1 MKNAPIDPKDL
12 NTIREVL
19 TSFRTQICGAADTLG
34 EPWKGQFLALKGDY
48 DKMLSGL
55 PPTDQVSAFVPL
67 GAGLRPDEPAA
78 LEANSQL
85 SCLHAALLSATSLS
99 VMQGSAMASLSGKSA
114 EASAAQLASA
124 VGAEI
129 EKQIAEGTLFKAE
142 GVEVKI
148 AERIKT
154 GELVAKETCTQFC
167 SAAKDLGLAEGE
179 KKVRAEIAASAVRQS
194 LITTRKAELQTCG
207 LPIPDARLEGVLAG
221 TGEEF
226 TAAQAL
232 AQSRIAALQQRG
244 VALNS
249 NSPLGAKVWL
259 PEEQWQV
266 FESLAVETLKG
277 ADPLVTSA
285 TPAAGGLPRVMV
297 C

>member
-1 MKNAPIDPKDL
+1 MKVPIDPKDI

-55 PPTDQVSAFVPL
+55 PPTDQVSAFAPAFAREL
-67 GAGLRPDEPAA
+67 PPSPRLRLDEPAA

-85 SCLHAALLSATSLS
+85 SWLHAALSSATALS
-99 VMQGSAMASLSGKSA
+99 VMMGSAMASLSGKSA

-129 EKQIAEGTLFKAE
+129 EKQIAAGTLFKAE

-154 GELVAKETCTQFC
+154 GDLVAKETCTQPC

-179 KKVRAEIAASAVRQS
+179 NARKPPAGGVAV
-194 LITTRKAELQTCG
+194 
-207 LPIPDARLEGVLAG
+207 DARERPGIRLSERPDGLCAG
-221 TGEEF
+221 H
-226 TAAQAL
+226 
-232 AQSRIAALQQRG
+232 
-244 VALNS
+244 
-249 NSPLGAKVWL
+249 
-259 PEEQWQV
+259 
-266 FESLAVETLKG
+266 
-277 ADPLVTSA
+277 AD
-285 TPAAGGLPRVMV
+285 AG
-297 C
+297 

>member
-1 MKNAPIDPKDL
+1 MKNAPSDPKDL
-12 NTIREVL
+12 NTIKEVL
-19 TSFRTQICGAADTLG
+19 TSFRTQICAAADTLG

-55 PPTDQVSAFVPL
+55 PPTDQV
-67 GAGLRPDEPAA
+67 PAA

-85 SCLHAALLSATSLS
+85 SCLHAALSSATALS
-99 VMQGSAMASLSGKSA
+99 VMMGSAMASQAGKGA

-154 GELVAKETCTQFC
+154 GDLVAKETCTQFC

-226 TAAQAL
+226 TAVQAL
-232 AQSRIAALQQRG
+232 AQSRIAALQQKG

>member
-12 NTIREVL
+12 NTIKEVL

-55 PPTDQVSAFVPL
+55 PQTDQV
-67 GAGLRPDEPAA
+67 PAA

-85 SCLHAALLSATSLS
+85 SCLHAALSSATSLS
-99 VMQGSAMASLSGKSA
+99 VMLGSAMASLSGKSA

-124 VGAEI
+124 VGTEI
-129 EKQIAEGTLFKAE
+129 EKQLAAGTLFKAE
-142 GVEVKI
+142 GVEAKI

-154 GELVAKETCTQFC
+154 GDLVAKETCTQLC

-179 KKVRAEIAASAVRQS
+179 KKVRAEIAAGAVRQS

-249 NSPLGAKVWL
+249 SSPLAAKVWL

-277 ADPLVTSA
+277 ADPLVTNA
-285 TPAAGGLPRVMV
+285 TPAAGGPPRVMV

>member
-34 EPWKGQFLALKGDY
+34 EPWKGQFVALKGDY

-55 PPTDQVSAFVPL
+55 PPTDQV
-67 GAGLRPDEPAA
+67 PAA
-78 LEANSQL
+78 LEANSHL
-85 SCLHAALLSATSLS
+85 SCLHAALSSATALS
-99 VMQGSAMASLSGKSA
+99 VMMGSAMASMAGKSA
-114 EASAAQLASA
+114 EAVTAQLASA
-124 VGAEI
+124 VSAEI
-129 EKQIAEGTLFKAE
+129 EKQIAAGTLFKAE

-154 GELVAKETCTQFC
+154 GDLVAKETCTQLC

-194 LITTRKAELQTCG
+194 LISTRKAELQTCG

-249 NSPLGAKVWL
+249 NSPLAAKVWL

-285 TPAAGGLPRVMV
+285 TPAAGGPPRVMV

>member
-1 MKNAPIDPKDL
+1 MKNAVIDPKDL

-129 EKQIAEGTLFKAE
+129 EKQVAAGTLFTARVSAI
-142 GVEVKI
+142 G
-148 AERIKT
+148 
-154 GELVAKETCTQFC
+154 LVTNRMPPVTWMTVTNAP
-167 SAAKDLGLAEGE
+167 
-179 KKVRAEIAASAVRQS
+179 AVCNGWA
-194 LITTRKAELQTCG
+194 TRTL
-207 LPIPDARLEGVLAG
+207 
-221 TGEEF
+221 
-226 TAAQAL
+226 
-232 AQSRIAALQQRG
+232 
-244 VALNS
+244 
-249 NSPLGAKVWL
+249 PLGMGNRFL
-259 PEEQWQV
+259 P
-266 FESLAVETLKG
+266 LG
-277 ADPLVTSA
+277 
-285 TPAAGGLPRVMV
+285 R
-297 C
+297 

>member
-12 NTIREVL
+12 NTIRQVL

-34 EPWKGQFLALKGDY
+34 EPWKGQFVALKGDY

-55 PPTDQVSAFVPL
+55 PPTDQV
-67 GAGLRPDEPAA
+67 PAA
-78 LEANSQL
+78 LEANSHL
-85 SCLHAALLSATSLS
+85 SCLHAALASATSLS
-99 VMQGSAMASLSGKSA
+99 VMMGSAMASLAAASTGSGQGSA
-114 EASAAQLASA
+114 QAPAAQLASA
-124 VGAEI
+124 VSAEI
-129 EKQIAEGTLFKAE
+129 EKQIAAGTLFKAE

-148 AERIKT
+148 AERIRT
-154 GELVAKETCTQFC
+154 GDLVAKETCTQFC

-179 KKVRAEIAASAVRQS
+179 KKVREEIAASAVRQS
-194 LITTRKAELQTCG
+194 LISTRKAELQTCG

-249 NSPLGAKVWL
+249 NSPLAAKVWL

-285 TPAAGGLPRVMV
+285 TPAAGGPPRVMV

>member
-1 MKNAPIDPKDL
+1 MKNPPIDPKDL
-12 NTIREVL
+12 NTIKEVL
-19 TSFRTQICGAADTLG
+19 TSFRTQMCGAADTLG
-34 EPWKGQFLALKGDY
+34 EPRKGQFLALKGDY

-55 PPTDQVSAFVPL
+55 PPTDQVSAF
-67 GAGLRPDEPAA
+67 ARELRPDEPAA

-85 SCLHAALLSATSLS
+85 SCLHAALSSATSLS
-99 VMQGSAMASLSGKSA
+99 VMLGSAMASLAGKSA
-114 EASAAQLASA
+114 EASAAQSASA

-129 EKQIAEGTLFKAE
+129 EKQIAAGTLFKAE

-154 GELVAKETCTQFC
+154 GDLVAKETCTQLC

-179 KKVRAEIAASAVRQS
+179 KKVRAEIAAGAVRQS

-207 LPIPDARLEGVLAG
+207 LPIPDARLKGVLAG

-249 NSPLGAKVWL
+249 NSPLAAKVWL

-285 TPAAGGLPRVMV
+285 TPAAGGPPRVMV

>member
-12 NTIREVL
+12 NTIKEVL

-48 DKMLSGL
+48 DKMLSSL
-55 PPTDQVSAFVPL
+55 PPTDQV
-67 GAGLRPDEPAA
+67 PAA
-78 LEANSQL
+78 LEANSHL
-85 SCLHAALLSATSLS
+85 SCLHAALSSATSLS
-99 VMQGSAMASLSGKSA
+99 VMMGSAMASMAGTSA
-114 EASAAQLASA
+114 EAMTAQLASA

-129 EKQIAEGTLFKAE
+129 EKQIAAGTLFKAE

-154 GELVAKETCTQFC
+154 GDLVAKETCTQLC

-179 KKVRAEIAASAVRQS
+179 KKVRAEMAASAARQS
-194 LITTRKAELQTCG
+194 LITTRKAELQICG

-232 AQSRIAALQQRG
+232 AQSRIALSRRVRSGLWLCRATRG
-244 VALNS
+244 ARQDEPIPPPN
-249 NSPLGAKVWL
+249 P
-259 PEEQWQV
+259 
-266 FESLAVETLKG
+266 
-277 ADPLVTSA
+277 
-285 TPAAGGLPRVMV
+285 PAFWP
-297 C
+297 

>member
-55 PPTDQVSAFVPL
+55 PPTDQV
-67 GAGLRPDEPAA
+67 PAA

-85 SCLHAALLSATSLS
+85 SCLHAALSSATSLS
-99 VMQGSAMASLSGKSA
+99 VMLGSAMASLSGKSA

-129 EKQIAEGTLFKAE
+129 EKQIAAGTLFKAE

-154 GELVAKETCTQFC
+154 GDLVAKETCTQLC

-249 NSPLGAKVWL
+249 NSPLAAKVWL

>member
-12 NTIREVL
+12 NTIKEVL

-55 PPTDQVSAFVPL
+55 PPTDQVSAS
-67 GAGLRPDEPAA
+67 AGKLRPDEPAA

-85 SCLHAALLSATSLS
+85 SCLHAALSSATALS
-99 VMQGSAMASLSGKSA
+99 VMMGSAMASQAGKGA

-154 GELVAKETCTQFC
+154 GDLVAKETCTQFC

-179 KKVRAEIAASAVRQS
+179 KKVRAEIAASAARQS
-194 LITTRKAELQTCG
+194 LITTRKADLQNCG

-226 TAAQAL
+226 TAVQAL
-232 AQSRIAALQQRG
+232 AQSRIAALQQKG

>member
-55 PPTDQVSAFVPL
+55 PPTDQV
-67 GAGLRPDEPAA
+67 PAA

-85 SCLHAALLSATSLS
+85 SCLHAALSSATSLS

-154 GELVAKETCTQFC
+154 GDLVAKETCTQFC

-249 NSPLGAKVWL
+249 NSPLAAKVWL

-285 TPAAGGLPRVMV
+285 TPAAGGPPRVMV

>member
-1 MKNAPIDPKDL
+1 
-12 NTIREVL
+12 
-19 TSFRTQICGAADTLG
+19 
-34 EPWKGQFLALKGDY
+34 
-48 DKMLSGL
+48 
-55 PPTDQVSAFVPL
+55 
-67 GAGLRPDEPAA
+67 
-78 LEANSQL
+78 
-85 SCLHAALLSATSLS
+85 
-99 VMQGSAMASLSGKSA
+99 
-114 EASAAQLASA
+114 
-124 VGAEI
+124 
-129 EKQIAEGTLFKAE
+129 
-142 GVEVKI
+142 
-148 AERIKT
+148 
-154 GELVAKETCTQFC
+154 
-167 SAAKDLGLAEGE
+167 
-179 KKVRAEIAASAVRQS
+179 
-194 LITTRKAELQTCG
+194 LQTCG

-249 NSPLGAKVWL
+249 NSPLAAKVWL

-285 TPAAGGLPRVMV
+285 TPAAGGPPRVMV

>member
-1 MKNAPIDPKDL
+1 MKNPPIDPKDL
-12 NTIREVL
+12 NTIKEVL

-55 PPTDQVSAFVPL
+55 PPTDQV
-67 GAGLRPDEPAA
+67 PAA

-85 SCLHAALLSATSLS
+85 SCLHAALSSATSLS
-99 VMQGSAMASLSGKSA
+99 VMLGSAMASLAGKSA
-114 EASAAQLASA
+114 EASAAQSASA

-129 EKQIAEGTLFKAE
+129 EKQIAAGTLFKAE

-148 AERIKT
+148 AGRIKT
-154 GELVAKETCTQFC
+154 GDLVAKETCTQLC

-179 KKVRAEIAASAVRQS
+179 KKVRAEIAAGAVRQS

-207 LPIPDARLEGVLAG
+207 LPIPDARLKGVLAG

-249 NSPLGAKVWL
+249 SSPLAAKVWL

-285 TPAAGGLPRVMV
+285 TPAAGGPPRVMV

>member
-1 MKNAPIDPKDL
+1 MKNAPSDPKDL
-12 NTIREVL
+12 NTIKEVL

-55 PPTDQVSAFVPL
+55 PPTDQV
-67 GAGLRPDEPAA
+67 PAA

-85 SCLHAALLSATSLS
+85 SCLHAALSSATALS
-99 VMQGSAMASLSGKSA
+99 VMMGSAMASQAGKGA

-154 GELVAKETCTQFC
+154 GDLVAKETCTQFC

-179 KKVRAEIAASAVRQS
+179 KKVRAEIAASAARQS
-194 LITTRKAELQTCG
+194 LITTRKADLQNCG

-226 TAAQAL
+226 TAVQAL
-232 AQSRIAALQQRG
+232 AQSRIAALQQKG

-249 NSPLGAKVWL
+249 NSPLAAKVWL